1 MRFIESNE
9 TALLLFR
16 AIRVGVYGFGRVG
29 FMAAGRASRWTGGRV
44 DGWTGGRPVEPSGST
59 AQFIAARLNLSQ
71 VDQ

>member
-1 MRFIESNE
+1 MVS
-9 TALLLFR
+9 
-16 AIRVGVYGFGRVG
+16 VGLGLWPPG
-29 FMAAGRASRWTGGRV
+29 GRAGGRV

>member
-44 DGWTGGRPVEPSGST
+44 DGRAAGGTIGFNGAIYRRSFELVTS
-59 AQFIAARLNLSQ
+59 
-71 VDQ
+71 